1 MRRRPSAP
9 KPTKPVSNVN
19 LDKVRELF
27 AKYAA
32 ADDGSV
38 MDMEGISNLSQAL
51 SIDPTSDVRILA
63 LMWRLGACSKPGQ
76 ISLSEFEAGMQRL
89 GCETLESL
97 APVTPGL
104 DPGLPRARR
113 VPRVLQI
120 RLPGA
125 ERGARARARAR
136 ARRSLTGAPRAS
148 SCARARAQFNREGTH
163 RTIEKDVIAALLPL
177 AIGDRSQHLAP
188 SVEFLEQC
196 GSGMK
201 LRPPPLSLRFAEFLE
216 QCSTTRITLDQWS
229 SSADFSEKVGPPESG
244 FEGYEEDGAW
254 PLLLDEYVEYSKAK
268 SGTK

>member
-104 DPGLPRARR
+104 DPG
-113 VPRVLQI
+113 
-120 RLPGA
+120 
-125 ERGARARARAR
+125 
-136 ARRSLTGAPRAS
+136 
-148 SCARARAQFNREGTH
+148 
-163 RTIEKDVIAALLPL
+163 
-177 AIGDRSQHLAP
+177 
-188 SVEFLEQC
+188 FLE
-196 GSGMK
+196 
-201 LRPPPLSLRFAEFLE
+201 RAEFRE
-216 QCSTTRITLDQWS
+216 
-229 SSADFSEKVGPPESG
+229 FYKFV
-244 FEGYEEDGAW
+244 F
-254 PLLLDEYVEYSKAK
+254 
-268 SGTK
+268 

>member
-89 GCETLESL
+89 GVIECGTQTIPMLQRSSQL
-97 APVTPGL
+97 L
-104 DPGLPRARR
+104 YAR
-113 VPRVLQI
+113 
-120 RLPGA
+120 
-125 ERGARARARAR
+125 
-136 ARRSLTGAPRAS
+136 S
-148 SCARARAQFNREGTH
+148 SCMHA
-163 RTIEKDVIAALLPL
+163 VLPCIAP
-177 AIGDRSQHLAP
+177 
-188 SVEFLEQC
+188 C
-196 GSGMK
+196 
-201 LRPPPLSLRFAEFLE
+201 
-216 QCSTTRITLDQWS
+216 
-229 SSADFSEKVGPPESG
+229 
-244 FEGYEEDGAW
+244 
-254 PLLLDEYVEYSKAK
+254 
-268 SGTK
+268 